1 MSDTITQRRLL
12 SSRNYTIEYNGVRV
26 FEKGLNKQY
35 SYFVPFEEVPSTP
48 FSLRMYDKTAIILT
62 VVCSV
67 AAIIIAIGFIQS
79 GQITIGNVVFVLAL
93 VGIPAALTWFT
104 RKELAGLGVP
114 GNGLILRASQP
125 SAQVVQAFL
134 EALKQAKISYLR
146 EAYFDK
152 SVADSPARELQVL
165 LWLKEHGAI
174 SDAELQAR
182 KQNLSDTK
190 PAGAI
195 GFQPPLHR
203 ER

>member
-1 MSDTITQRRLL
+1 MSDAITQQYLL

-26 FEKGLNKQY
+26 LEKGLNKQF

-62 VVCSV
+62 MVCSV
-67 AAIIIAIGFIQS
+67 FAVVIAIGILRS
-79 GQITIGNVVFVLAL
+79 GQVTIGNIVFILAL

-114 GNGLILRASQP
+114 GNGLILRANRP
-125 SAQVVQAFL
+125 SALAVQAFL
-134 EALKQAKISYLR
+134 QALKQAKISYLR

-152 SVADSPARELQVL
+152 AASNGPAHELQVL

-174 SDAELQAR
+174 SNGEFEAR
-182 KQNLSDTK
+182 KQNLSDSK
-190 PAGAI
+190 PVGTI
-195 GFQPPLHR
+195 GFQPKK
-203 ER
+203 

>member
-1 MSDTITQRRLL
+1 MSDAIIQKRLL
-12 SSRNYTIEYNGVRV
+12 SSRNYTLEYNGVRV
-26 FEKGLNKQY
+26 LEKGLNKQF

-67 AAIIIAIGFIQS
+67 AAVIIAIGFIQS
-79 GQITIGNVVFVLAL
+79 GQITIGNIVFVLAL
-93 VGIPAALTWFT
+93 VGIPAALTWYT

-114 GNGLILRASQP
+114 GNGLILRANQP
-125 SAQVVQAFL
+125 SAQAVQAFL
-134 EALKQAKISYLR
+134 QALKQAKISYLR

-174 SDAELQAR
+174 SDGEFETQR
-182 KQNLSDTK
+182 QNLSESK
-190 PAGAI
+190 PASTI
-195 GFQPPLHR
+195 GVQPKK
-203 ER
+203 

>member
-1 MSDTITQRRLL
+1 MSDAITQRYLI
-12 SSRNYTIEYNGVRV
+12 SSRNFTIEYNGVRV
-26 FEKGLNKQY
+26 LEKGFNKHY

-67 AAIIIAIGFIQS
+67 AAVIIAIGFIQS
-79 GQITIGNVVFVLAL
+79 GQVPIGNIVFIVAL

-114 GNGLILRASQP
+114 GNGLILRANRP
-125 SAQVVQAFL
+125 SAEAVQSFL
-134 EALKQAKISYLR
+134 QALKQAKISYLR

-152 SVADSPARELQVL
+152 AASNTPAHELQVL

-174 SDAELQAR
+174 SHEEFEAR
-182 KQNLSDTK
+182 KQNLPAAK
-190 PAGAI
+190 PAGTI
-195 GFQPPLHR
+195 GFQPKK
-203 ER
+203 